1 MYIEITWCEIDR
13 GFRMRLKE
21 KEKGITLLGWDSL
34 YTTKEELMVDTGLLV
49 ESYLKMKEE
58 LK

>member
-1 MYIEITWCEIDR
+1 MCIEITWCEIDR

-21 KEKGITLLGWDSL
+21 KGITLLECDKL
-34 YTTKEELMVDTGLLV
+34 YTTKMDLMLDSGKLV
-49 ESYLKMKEE
+49 ESYFKMKGR

>member
-13 GFRMRLKE
+13 GFRMRLK
-21 KEKGITLLGWDSL
+21 GDGVTLLEYDKL
-34 YTTKEELMVDTGLLV
+34 YTTKVNLVLDAGRLV
-49 ESYLKMKEE
+49 ESYFEMKGE

>member
-1 MYIEITWCEIDR
+1 MYIEVTWCEIDR

-21 KEKGITLLGWDSL
+21 SVITLLEWDRL
-34 YTTKEELMVDTGLLV
+34 YKTKEELMLDTGRLV
-49 ESYLKMKEE
+49 ESYFKMKEG

>member
-21 KEKGITLLGWDSL
+21 KEKGITLLGWARL
-34 YTTKEELMVDTGLLV
+34 YTTKEELMVDTGRLV
-49 ESYLKMKEE
+49 ESYFEMKGN
-58 LK
+58 

>member
-21 KEKGITLLGWDSL
+21 KEKGITLLEWDRL
-34 YTTKEELMVDTGLLV
+34 YTTKEELMVDTGRLV
-49 ESYLKMKEE
+49 ESYFEIKGN
-58 LK
+58 